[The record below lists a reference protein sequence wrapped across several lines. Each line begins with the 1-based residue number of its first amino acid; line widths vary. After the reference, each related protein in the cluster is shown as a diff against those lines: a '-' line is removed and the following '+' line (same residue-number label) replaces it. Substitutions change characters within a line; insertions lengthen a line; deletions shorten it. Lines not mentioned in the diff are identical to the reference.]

1 MSSHVPLFAPFQR
14 SIARPLALAAASAA
28 LTFLLSGC
36 EVKRFGEL
44 EERVTAV
51 EAKAESAEKRAK
63 AAEALAAQTQPIV
76 QPEPAPQTDLD
87 GNADDQAETP
97 DEGSDVQNG
106 DPPMANNG
114 NVQAG
119 A

>member
-1 MSSHVPLFAPFQR
+1 MSRNVPLFSPSQR
-14 SIARPLALAAASAA
+14 SNARRLALAAASAA
-28 LTFLLSGC
+28 LAFLLSGC
-36 EVKRFGEL
+36 EVQRVGEL

-63 AAEALAAQTQPIV
+63 SAEALAAQTQPIV

-87 GNADDQAETP
+87 GSADDMAETP
-97 DEGSDVQNG
+97 DEGSDEQNG

-114 NVQAG
+114 LAG